1 MHQLTRSCQPS
12 SRAVPRV
19 GFRSWLTAGAM
30 VAMACFAPAVLADEY
45 ADVLQMH
52 RAAKHADAL
61 KKADQYLVGKPRDPQ
76 MRFLKGVI
84 LSDTGKQDEALAM
97 FTKLT
102 EDFPELPVAYNN
114 LAVIYASQSQYDK
127 ARVALEMAVRTNPGY
142 ATAHENLGDVYL
154 RLAGQAYAKSLQLD
168 PTARS
173 AQAKLKMLGE
183 NAPAPTKPAPGA
195 PAAAAPAGAKA
206 PAKTG
211 G

>member
-1 MHQLTRSCQPS
+1 MQQLTRSRPPS
-12 SRAVPRV
+12 TSATPRI
-19 GFRSWLTAGAM
+19 GFTSWLTAGALA
-30 VAMACFAPAVLADEY
+30 AMACFAPTALADEY

-52 RAAKHADAL
+52 RSAKHADAL
-61 KKADQYLVGKPRDPQ
+61 RKADQYLVGKPRDPQ
-76 MRFLKGVI
+76 KRFLKGVI
-84 LSDTGKQDEALAM
+84 LSDTGKQDDALAM
-97 FTKLT
+97 FAKLT
-102 EDFPELPVAYNN
+102 EDFPELPEPYNN

-173 AQAKLKMLGE
+173 AQSKLKMLGE
-183 NAPAPTKPAPGA
+183 NAPAPAKPG
-195 PAAAAPAGAKA
+195 AAAAPAGAKA

>member
-1 MHQLTRSCQPS
+1 MMHDPTPHRQPGS
-12 SRAVPRV
+12 QPWARAV
-19 GFRSWLTAGAM
+19 LLAGMLAGL
-30 VAMACFAPAVLADEY
+30 ACFAPGALADDY
-45 ADVLQMH
+45 ADVLQLH
-52 RAAKHADAL
+52 RGAKHAEAL
-61 KKADQYLVGKPRDPQ
+61 KKADLYLVGKPRDPQ

-102 EDFPELPVAYNN
+102 EDFPELPEPYNN
-114 LAVIYASQSQYDK
+114 LAVIYAAQSQYDR

-154 RLAGQAYAKSLQLD
+154 RLAGQSYAKSLQLD
-168 PTARS
+168 PAARS

-183 NAPAPTKPAPGA
+183 NAPSNKDAKAGAAAPGTKPAPA
-195 PAAAAPAGAKA
+195 PVKS
-206 PAKTG
+206 G